1 MDNTE
6 AKTTAEQKPGKAGA
20 IIFFIVLL
28 CGVAFLVYRWNEQR
42 KIDSAMKKVRQ
53 AKADRNA
60 IDNVGSAE

>member
-6 AKTTAEQKPGKAGA
+6 TKTTTDQKPGKAGA
-20 IIFFIVLL
+20 IIFVIVVL

-53 AKADRNA
+53 AKAEKNGLE
-60 IDNVGSAE
+60 NVGSAE